1 MKRIALSGNSALLAQ
16 NDPTSAESE
25 QNAQDLAAQRDLVA
39 FLDIAEQAEDAQE
52 LQTLTDK
59 FFGSKD
65 KTNTN
70 SDAKDSEKG
79 ILTAESIL
87 RQTCLS
93 PTGTQVINTLSVDAN
108 VIAQFAGLR
117 DFKLTQLFRRLASFT
132 PALQETYGRKLTTFT
147 DNDGNNE
154 TPCEFGGYYGVVD
167 PLMLAS
173 LVPYADTLED
183 LRDAQIEECFHGF
196 SVIDGYPTIQ
206 GIPLWERQ
214 EWERVDYYNLFK
226 LYRDMRYA
234 FYNDV
239 DMLLVSRSLSVLAK
253 AVQLSAG
260 TVNYLAQV
268 YSWGLRA
275 TMYDSWMAAM
285 QQRRQ
290 AIKRNLMLD
299 RHTKIAQALT
309 AKAFEALKKQ
319 SDKMSPKEA
328 IQLLELG
335 LKYERISAGMSG
347 DKPDS
352 VGGQS
357 ATSTGPLLS
366 IVNQTNNAGGPMQ
379 INQIGTPV
387 TQKMHEDMKRPDTLL
402 SILAVLQRSGAL
414 NTALNGVPGDD
425 VVDITDEEVVEDES
439 ATE

>member
-1 MKRIALSGNSALLAQ
+1 M
-16 NDPTSAESE
+16 
-25 QNAQDLAAQRDLVA
+25 LAA
-39 FLDIAEQAEDAQE
+39 
-52 LQTLTDK
+52 
-59 FFGSKD
+59 
-65 KTNTN
+65 
-70 SDAKDSEKG
+70 
-79 ILTAESIL
+79 
-87 RQTCLS
+87 
-93 PTGTQVINTLSVDAN
+93 
-108 VIAQFAGLR
+108 
-117 DFKLTQLFRRLASFT
+117 
-132 PALQETYGRKLTTFT
+132 Y
-147 DNDGNNE
+147 
-154 TPCEFGGYYGVVD
+154 
-167 PLMLAS
+167 
-173 LVPYADTLED
+173 VPYAMTLED
-183 LRDAQIEECFHGF
+183 LRDTQIEECFHSF

-206 GIPLWERQ
+206 GKPLWERQ

-234 FYNDV
+234 FYNDA
-239 DMLLVSRSLSVLAK
+239 DMLLVSRSLSILAK

-319 SDKMSPKEA
+319 ADKMSPKEA

-352 VGGQS
+352 VGGQ
-357 ATSTGPLLS
+357 ASTGPLLS
-366 IVNQTNNAGGPMQ
+366 IVNQTNNTGGPMQ

>member
-1 MKRIALSGNSALLAQ
+1 MANHTALSGNSALIAQ
-16 NDPTSAESE
+16 NDPTSAESTE
-25 QNAQDLAAQRDLVA
+25 NMQDLAAQRDLVA
-39 FLDIAEQAEDAQE
+39 FLDIAEQAEDAEE

-59 FFGSKD
+59 FFGAKD
-65 KTNTN
+65 
-70 SDAKDSEKG
+70 DAKSSEKG

-87 RQTCLS
+87 QQTCMS

-108 VIAQFAGLR
+108 VIEQFAPLR
-117 DFKLTQLFRRLASFT
+117 SFQVNQLFRRLASFV

-147 DNDGNNE
+147 DVNE
-154 TPCEFGGYYGVVD
+154 APCEYGGYYGVLD
-167 PLMLAS
+167 PLMLAAY
-173 LVPYADTLED
+173 VPYAESLDD
-183 LRDAQIEECFHGF
+183 LRDAQIEECFHSF

-206 GIPLWERQ
+206 GKPLWERQ
-214 EWERVDYYNLFK
+214 EWERVEYYNLFK

-239 DMLLVSRSLSVLAK
+239 DMLLVSRSLAVLAK

-275 TMYDSWMAAM
+275 TMYDSWMVAM

-319 SDKMSPKEA
+319 ADKMSPKEA

-335 LKYERISAGMSG
+335 LKYERISAGLSG
-347 DKPDS
+347 DKPEA

-366 IVNQTNNAGGPMQ
+366 IVNQTNNANGPMQ
-379 INQIGTPV
+379 INQGTPA
-387 TQKMHEDMKRPDTLL
+387 TQKLQEDMKRPDTLL
-402 SILAVLQRSGAL
+402 SILSVLQRSGAL
-414 NTALNGVPGDD
+414 NTALNSVPGENSEDAEVIEVEPSDD
-425 VVDITDEEVVEDES
+425 
-439 ATE
+439 